1 LFARSTLPNPSVWGS
16 NNVKNGTSAAP
27 CLTGPECS
35 SVLFGW
41 GLGGKSEIRNPIQVD
56 THYNSPMTFR
66 SRRIPRDLSLNR
78 LAAARTRMG
87 EIPFDLTLSNPTACG
102 IPYPPDLLQGLAN
115 PRGLRYQPDPRGPLP
130 ARTAIAVGYRQW
142 GVEVDPN
149 RMILTA
155 STSEAYSFLFR
166 LLTDPGDSILVPAP
180 SYPLF
185 DHLARLDGI
194 EACAFALDPD
204 DGWHIDFSTMD
215 REREGVRAVIVVH
228 PNNPT
233 GSFVHPE
240 DRNRLA
246 ALCRDH
252 GWALIADEVFL
263 PYTLDG
269 GPGADDSFA
278 AIDGCLC
285 FTLGGLSKRVGLPQ
299 LKLAW
304 IVASGP
310 DGDVEAALEGLEF
323 IADAYLPVSAPIAL
337 AAPRLLT
344 EGAAIREAI
353 LARCHVNLE
362 TLHRLAA
369 DHPSVNVLP
378 VGGGW
383 SAVLRVPAVIGE
395 EELCLRLLECR
406 GVTVHPG
413 RLFGFRS
420 AGWLV
425 TSLLPPVGPFAEGA
439 QLMLDLVTETLHET
453 R

>member
-1 LFARSTLPNPSVWGS
+1 M
-16 NNVKNGTSAAP
+16 
-27 CLTGPECS
+27 
-35 SVLFGW
+35 
-41 GLGGKSEIRNPIQVD
+41 D
-56 THYNSPMTFR
+56 THYNPPMAFR

-78 LAAARTRMG
+78 LAAARARLG

-102 IPYPPDLLQGLAN
+102 IPYPPDLLRGLAN
-115 PRGLRYQPDPRGPLP
+115 PDGLHYESDPRGPLP
-130 ARTAIAVGYRQW
+130 SRSAIAAGYRQW

-166 LLTDPGDSILVPAP
+166 LLTDPGDSVLVPAP

-194 EACAFALDPD
+194 EARAFALDPD
-204 DGWHIDFSTMD
+204 DGWRIDFSTMD
-215 REREGVRAVIVVH
+215 RRGEGVRAVIVVH

-240 DRNRLA
+240 DRTRLV
-246 ALCRDH
+246 ALCRDR
-252 GWALIADEVFL
+252 GWTLIADEVFL
-263 PYTLDG
+263 LYRLEG
-269 GPGADDSFA
+269 GPENGTSFA
-278 AIDGCLC
+278 DIRDCLC
-285 FTLGGLSKRVGLPQ
+285 FTLGGLSKSVGLPQ

-323 IADAYLPVSAPIAL
+323 IADAYLPVSTPVALVAPQ
-337 AAPRLLT
+337 LLT

-353 LARCHVNLE
+353 LARCRVNIE
-362 TLHRLAA
+362 TLRRLAA

-383 SAVLRVPAVIGE
+383 TAVLRVPAVISE
-395 EELCLRLLECR
+395 EELCLRLLEDC
-406 GVTVHPG
+406 GVAVHPG
-413 RLFGFRS
+413 RLFAFRS

-425 TSLLPPVGPFAEGA
+425 TSLLPPVRPFAEGA
-439 QLMLDLVTETLHET
+439 RLMLDLVTETLHANQ
-453 R
+453 